1 MTERSWP
8 RQLDPD
14 GYTALPL
21 PLWCCLLLLSRCYW
35 LVLMALASRAQS
47 ADLLALFYPDP
58 QQLYLALVLAL
69 PATLCWL
76 ASAYRHRA
84 GHRIYHWLWRH
95 GWWLALLSASSE
107 LGLQLW
113 ALWQQG
119 WRCDAPQVLMVLV
132 GAWCLGYLLLTP
144 GLRQRFTVLH
154 PDPTLLPPP

>member
-58 QQLYLALVLAL
+58 QQLYLALVLAR
-69 PATLCWL
+69 PA
-76 ASAYRHRA
+76 AFEY
-84 GHRIYHWLWRH
+84 
-95 GWWLALLSASSE
+95 
-107 LGLQLW
+107 
-113 ALWQQG
+113 
-119 WRCDAPQVLMVLV
+119 VLV
-132 GAWCLGYLLLTP
+132 HELCHLLQANHSTRFWREVEARFPSWEDERDYLRREGRALKGRLRRLLA
-144 GLRQRFTVLH
+144 G
-154 PDPTLLPPP
+154 